1 MVTNEMTAVE
11 LPSGLTQTSSKVP
24 LRILV
29 VEDSLEEFELCI
41 QTLQSRQWNI
51 DAVQVKSRESFES
64 LITAKTYDVVLA
76 DFYLLNWS
84 GMQVL
89 ELLKEMENDTPLI
102 LVAGPIGE
110 EKAIQC
116 IREGAADLIL
126 KAHLSLLP
134 AAVCRA
140 ISEKSMRETR
150 KRAEASLRES
160 ESRFRALADTI
171 ATAVL
176 IYRGTECHY
185 SNRAAQTLSG
195 YTENELLALSSWD
208 LIHPDSR
215 SLLIERGLS
224 RVRETQGAI
233 RYETKI
239 LTKKGE
245 VRFWDITL
253 GKIEIDSEAA
263 GLLTAL
269 DVTESKTAQAV
280 REHGGYRD
288 SLTGLLSAAQAQ
300 NIFLME
306 AKRSQRSGRSFSFIV
321 LKLDELSRMNEESGA
336 AESSRLLCKLASG
349 IGEVCRTADVASR
362 FTEDEFVLILPET
375 SLSGARRLVQRITDR
390 LRTEPNDLPF
400 AMSAGIATFPQ
411 DGPTFDHV
419 LQSARRTLRKV
430 DAREEREL
438 EHSA

>member
-1 MVTNEMTAVE
+1 MVTNELTTAE
-11 LPSGLTQTSSKVP
+11 APKALFESSSKVP

-29 VEDSLEEFELCI
+29 LEDSREDFELCI
-41 QTLQSRQWNI
+41 QTLQARQWNVEAI
-51 DAVQVKSRESFES
+51 QVTSRESFEES
-64 LITAKTYDVVLA
+64 ISANHYDAILA
-76 DFYLLNWS
+76 DYQLPGW
-84 GMQVL
+84 GEMQAL
-89 ELLKEMENDTPLI
+89 ELLQQRGNDTPVI

-126 KAHLSLLP
+126 KTRLNLLP

-140 ISEKSMRETR
+140 ISERSMRETR

-160 ESRFRALADTI
+160 ESRFRVLADSI
-171 ATAVL
+171 ATAVI
-176 IYRGTECHY
+176 IYRGTECRY
-185 SNRAAQTLSG
+185 ANRAAQTLSG
-195 YTENELLALSSWD
+195 YAENELLALSSWD

>member
-1 MVTNEMTAVE
+1 MLTNEMLVVD
-11 LPSGLTQTSSKVP
+11 LPDASSATSSKVP
-24 LRILV
+24 LRVLV
-29 VEDSLEEFELCI
+29 AEESLDDFQLCVR
-41 QTLQSRQWNI
+41 TLQTRQWNV
-51 DAVQVKSRESFES
+51 DAVQVASRELFET
-64 LITAKTYDVVLA
+64 LISANTYDVVLA
-76 DFYLLNWS
+76 DFNFPNWG
-84 GMQVL
+84 GMQAL
-89 ELLKEMENDTPLI
+89 EFLQEHGIDTPLI

-126 KAHLSLLP
+126 KTRLNLLP

-140 ISEKSMRETR
+140 ISERSMRETR
-150 KRAEASLRES
+150 KRAEATLRES
-160 ESRFRALADTI
+160 ESRFRALADSI

-176 IYRGTECHY
+176 IYRGTECRY
-185 SNRAAQTLSG
+185 ANRAAQTLSG

-239 LTKKGE
+239 LTKRGD

-253 GKIEIDSEAA
+253 GKIEIDGDAA

-269 DVTESKTAQAV
+269 DVTESKTAQAI

-300 NIFLME
+300 NIFGTE

-321 LKLDELSRMNEESGA
+321 LKLDELSRLAEEVGA
-336 AESSRLLCKLASG
+336 AESSRLLCKLACS
-349 IGEVCRTADVASR
+349 IGDVCRTADVASR
-362 FTEDEFVLILPET
+362 FAEDEFVLILPET
-375 SLSGARRLVQRITDR
+375 SVSGARRLVQRITDR
-390 LRTEPNDLPF
+390 LRTEPNELPF
-400 AMSAGIATFPQ
+400 AMSAGIASFPQ
-411 DGPTFDHV
+411 DGPTFEHA
-419 LQSARRTLRKV
+419 LRAAKRALRKV
-430 DAREEREL
+430 DARAEREL